1 MFFEAFWIFKM
12 DTIELWTNVCTQL
25 KNILNEDTFSRW
37 ISIIKPVSYTGNKLE
52 LSVNNDFTRV
62 WLLDNYLGL
71 IQPIVDQKAGK
82 KTNIEIK
89 VIAAEDPVIS
99 VDAVEE
105 EPNREKIQRAISK
118 RSKKSQV
125 IGLLDPQFTFDEFV
139 VGPSNSFAHAA
150 ALAVAQSPG
159 RAYNPLF
166 IYGDTGLGKTHLM
179 QAVGNRVLEQP
190 SKTVAYVSTETFL
203 NEYISSIQNNTPID
217 FRNRYRNV
225 DVLLIDDIQFIA
237 GKKQIQE
244 EFFHTFNALQD
255 AGKQIIIT
263 SDKPPSEISGLE
275 ERLVSRFNAGLTT
288 EMESPNFETRLAILR
303 YKQAHEA
310 KPLEENILNFIAE
323 NVKSNVRALEG
334 AMNQVIARKNLDN
347 EPMTEEKLRYVLRS
361 LLEKEQ
367 QDDINLDKI
376 QAVVADYFN
385 IKLSDIMSTERQQ
398 SIAMPRQIAMF
409 LCRKL
414 THSSFPHIGEAFDK
428 THATVLHACN
438 TIQGR
443 ITIDPK
449 LHANIRTIIEKLG
462 LDPRDF
468 DL

>member
-1 MFFEAFWIFKM
+1 MEAK
-12 DTIELWTNVCTQL
+12 ELWTNACNQL
-25 KNILNEDTFSRW
+25 KGILNEDTFSRW
-37 ISIIKPVSYTGNKLE
+37 ISIIKPVSYDGDKLV

-62 WLLDNYLGL
+62 WLTDNYLGL
-71 IQPIVDQKAGK
+71 IKPVVEQKAGG
-82 KTNIEIK
+82 KTDVEIK
-89 VIAAEDPVIS
+89 VV
-99 VDAVEE
+99 AVEE
-105 EPNREKIQRAISK
+105 PKIVIEPVIPAEEEQNREKIQRAISK

-190 SKTVAYVSTETFL
+190 SKTVAYVSSETFL
-203 NEYISSIQNNTPID
+203 NEYISSIQSNTPID
-217 FRNRYRNV
+217 FQNRYRNV

-244 EFFHTFNALQD
+244 QFFHTFNALQN

-288 EMESPNFETRLAILR
+288 EMESPNYETRLAILR

-310 KPLEENILNFIAE
+310 RPLEENILSFIAE

-376 QAVVADYFN
+376 QSVVADYFN
-385 IKLSDIMSTERQQ
+385 IKLSDIMSDGRQQ

-443 ITIDPK
+443 ITIDQK

-468 DL
+468 EL